1 LAIWLAIATGI
12 SLLSPNI
19 CHTFSR
25 TVAEEFFEPFVI
37 ATIDGSAIAVD
48 SPKRVL
54 LGERTFAVA
63 DRNRRMDTIPYRIV
77 VGLNCRASSLG
88 GRVETFFSSLGIW

>member
-12 SLLSPNI
+12 SLFSPNI

-37 ATIDGSAIAVD
+37 ATTDGSAIAVD

-54 LGERTFAVA
+54 SGERTFAVA
-63 DRNRRMDTIPYRIV
+63 ALAPPPGHQTTTVLRR
-77 VGLNCRASSLG
+77 
-88 GRVETFFSSLGIW
+88 